1 MSVNARVRLRELLE
15 ELTESFRKASDPFK
29 IDIKYFIEELRK
41 ILPEL
46 SDEDLI
52 IDAEILEQLANI
64 IKEQERWVIGRTS
77 MLVLGPFIALLKI
90 STLSKEELAKELAGA
105 LHPIVELE
113 QVTWIDVLRGL
124 NYLSTRKR
132 YSLEEL
138 REQRV
143 EVATEKDLKELGL
156 LARIDLRE
164 IIREVEEKILRHIK
178 HSKVIDYLD
187 VVRDRDIFRSFLR
200 AYAVSYLATTGKIS
214 LYYNPLEEKY
224 YIVKACEDGDYQS
237 VVIPFGVVADAN

>member
-200 AYAVSYLATTGKIS
+200 AYAVSYLATTGRIS